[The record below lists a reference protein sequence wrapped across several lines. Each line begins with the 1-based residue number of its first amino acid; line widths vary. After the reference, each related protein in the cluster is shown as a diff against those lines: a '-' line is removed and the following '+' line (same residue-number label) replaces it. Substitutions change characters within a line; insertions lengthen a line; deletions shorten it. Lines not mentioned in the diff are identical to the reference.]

1 MNSFAL
7 RNCTKFDIFQT
18 TKFYKGLTSTNLVG
32 EISPTKKT
40 VTLNNHEYKIFKCE
54 QYKNKNN
61 EIIVDGTPHSEY
73 KEVTHFETYYCK
85 DKNLLILNTAIGDA
99 KTFLKY
105 LEKNQEQNI
114 NLSKIDFQFKT
125 ITKQPGVL
133 MDQIWFNT
141 SDKHAKT
148 KSFNGVEV
156 NKNSEAQQAINDK
169 KATYI
174 KVQMDVASNNKTV
187 ARTIGFSKKSGV
199 VLVQK
204 NDADID
210 SSEKELQL
218 LLDTYETYKN
228 FN

>member
-7 RNCTKFDIFQT
+7 RHCTNFNIKSTIEFNR
-18 TKFYKGLTSTNLVG
+18 GATSKHLAG
-32 EISPTKKT
+32 KISPTSKT
-40 VTLNNHEYKIFKCE
+40 ITLNNQIYKVFDCE

-73 KEVTHFETYYCK
+73 KEVTRFETYYCK
-85 DKNLLILNTAIGDA
+85 DKNILILNTAIGDA
-99 KTFLKY
+99 RTFLKY
-105 LEKNQEQNI
+105 LEIDQEQNI
-114 NLSKIDFQFKT
+114 NLSKINFQFNT

-141 SDKHAKT
+141 PDKHAKT

-156 NKNSEAQQAINDK
+156 NKNREAQDAINNQ

-174 KVQMDVASNNKTV
+174 KVQMDVASNNKTT
-187 ARTIGFSKKSGV
+187 ARTVGFSKKSGI

-204 NDADID
+204 NDANID

-218 LLDTYETYKN
+218 LLDTFETYKR
-228 FN
+228 FK

>member
-125 ITKQPGVL
+125 IQ
-133 MDQIWFNT
+133 
-141 SDKHAKT
+141 
-148 KSFNGVEV
+148 
-156 NKNSEAQQAINDK
+156 
-169 KATYI
+169 
-174 KVQMDVASNNKTV
+174 NNLE
-187 ARTIGFSKKSGV
+187 F
-199 VLVQK
+199 
-204 NDADID
+204 
-210 SSEKELQL
+210 
-218 LLDTYETYKN
+218 
-228 FN
+228 

>member
-7 RNCTKFDIFQT
+7 RHCTNFNIEHTIDFNR
-18 TKFYKGLTSTNLVG
+18 GATSNVLAGKIT
-32 EISPTKKT
+32 PTSKT
-40 VTLNNHEYKIFKCE
+40 VTLNNQKYKVFNCE

-73 KEVTHFETYYCK
+73 KEVTRFEAYYCN

-99 KTFLKY
+99 KIFLKY
-105 LEKNQEQNI
+105 LEINQDQNI
-114 NLSKIDFQFKT
+114 NCQKIDFHFNT
-125 ITKQPGVL
+125 VTKQPGVL

-156 NKNSEAQQAINDK
+156 NKNSEAQKAINDQ

-174 KVQMDVASNNKTV
+174 KVQMDVTSNKKTV
-187 ARTIGFSKKSGV
+187 ARTVGFSKKSGI

-204 NDADID
+204 NDANID

-218 LLDTYETYKN
+218 LLDVYETYKK
-228 FN
+228 FK

>member
-7 RNCTKFDIFQT
+7 RHCTNFNIRFT
-18 TKFYKGLTSTNLVG
+18 IEFNRGATSKYLAG
-32 EISPTKKT
+32 KISPTSKT
-40 VTLNNHEYKIFKCE
+40 ITLNNQIYKVFDCE

-73 KEVTHFETYYCK
+73 KEVIRFETYYCK

-99 KTFLKY
+99 RTFLKY
-105 LEKNQEQNI
+105 LEIDQEQNI
-114 NLSKIDFQFKT
+114 NLSKINFQFNI

-141 SDKHAKT
+141 PDKHAKT

-156 NKNSEAQQAINDK
+156 NKNREAKEAINNQ

-174 KVQMDVASNNKTV
+174 KVQMDVASNNKTT
-187 ARTIGFSKKSGV
+187 ARTVGFSKKSGI

-204 NDADID
+204 NDANID

-218 LLDTYETYKN
+218 LLDTFETYKR
-228 FN
+228 FK